1 MHRANSRSDTD
12 RRVSRGTPYKGLLL
26 LLAAAALVAPTVASA
41 QDANQIIMVP
51 FSQSNL
57 ALPHPAHERAHIT
70 LKGIIRNAQCNTY
83 DVTWDTNTNLNFDD
97 DFTRRVT
104 REGNSLTVRD
114 IGRTFQV
121 PLVDRDRSYNIG
133 VRVTPVGCAGQAE
146 QQSTYRLFVYDYEMP
161 ADPVAWTLE
170 QYQLSGQMAL
180 QEVMWFL
187 HRGLNNIRNNNRSD
201 IYGYYSG
208 CGSYCREAEATAIW
222 LMAVNGHLPALPP
235 GTINDYGRALPDG
248 WVEANEIRWRTD
260 PYAETVMRL
269 VNDSVLYG
277 SGVKAVAA
285 ADEDSRCGYNPDGS
299 ERRCNRIPGTA
310 DSQGAWF
317 AQAGTR
323 STHQRVYAQG
333 LYLGALSIILPS
345 LGGTPVQ
352 VGAANTVRG
361 TNWEFYIQQATD
373 YLGGMQI
380 DGGASVG
387 GWYYYNL
394 NGAYSAGY
402 YDLST
407 TAWAHIGLESA
418 AIAGAP
424 FNVMVP
430 NRVRYRIANGSIS
443 NQRGDGGGAYRSSQA
458 GSSFQLTGGSMVGM
472 RWIGAHRFQRGDNTV
487 AFPGYS
493 GYTRDR
499 LRQAYDTYLQYLA
512 NNWTNNNRRG
522 TIGWQDRLF
531 QRGDYLCGNR
541 NAVYLG
547 PYARNGNGVIGGP
560 GGGGCMNTYAVYNLQ
575 KSFRTGSPELERVG
589 NHDWNREFTTTISR
603 AQERSLNP
611 ANPLTNYN
619 ANANGTGTPI
629 FGQIRDTFCE
639 AHSVTCAYA
648 PGFISA
654 GMSGL
659 VLTPTIFA
667 PPPVAIATVEP
678 PNVTEGCFGGD
689 NGRVIFHHEDSFHP
703 SPSAEI
709 RIYRWDVDAS
719 NGLAWELGVQPD
731 FVTND
736 PADGTFEYVY
746 QRAGIYTA
754 TLQVVDNSDPAQAT
768 TTTVR
773 VVVNEAGNVPP
784 SGAHGG
790 PYAVEVGQPLQLRG
804 TATDQNAGCGDDIV
818 AAWDIDDNGAYN
830 DAQGPTAVVPWNRMQ
845 RLPVGQPQPIRMR
858 VVDEDGESVIIET
871 TLTVYPAEPVAVAR
885 VNPNPAGC
893 AQPVTFD
900 ATGSFHP
907 NPARIISQY
916 IWDINGDGAPDDGR
930 ARFTDSYNAFG
941 SYAVTLTV
949 VDDRGRRSEP
959 VEVDVD
965 VNLGN
970 NPPIARVSQ
979 DEYIVLEGD
988 ALNLDGRGS
997 SDPNDACGDSIQSFN
1012 WDLDGDGQFDDAVG
1026 ENPSL
1031 NFNELAALLG
1041 WPNQAQNNRL
1051 TVNAQMRVVDEF
1063 GVASVVNFRITIF
1076 AGRPIALVV
1085 QNPDPSPINLV
1096 TGNSRTTLD
1105 GRESRSPIDG
1115 VDIVRWEWDLDNNPD
1130 FEVQNA
1136 AVQIFDRQFVPV
1148 PAAGN
1153 IPVVIV
1159 RLRVTDEAGR
1169 VSNPIEYRV
1178 RYDVPPTAPTADADP
1193 TPVPEQGYHI
1203 LEGESVTLDGSES
1216 FDPDTEEFGDIL
1228 KRFAWDLTYDVNDGF
1243 SSDVATVGPPGQ
1255 AADPRRETTW
1265 NELRAAGVNAPGAWP
1280 IALEVIDSTDLS
1292 NRDTSVLNVYAREP
1306 VAALDIEPNPA
1317 ACGGRVVFD
1326 ASASEHPHPDID
1338 IVSYAWDLDGD
1349 GDFDD
1354 ADEAQAARVYDMFTF
1369 GQPIRVGLRVT
1380 DSRDEVSTGFT
1391 DLNITEGN
1399 RPPNGQAGG
1408 YRDGD
1413 GRVVGPYVIALGED
1427 LQLDAA
1433 GSADPD
1439 VACGDDIVSYGW
1451 DLNGDG
1457 VIDVEGDRP
1466 GALDAAALDALNL
1479 GRIGNFTVTLTVTD
1493 RFGVSSTSESALQIV
1508 RGPIALAVASPN
1520 RTGCNQQVVFDGSRS
1535 STDGPVGQGFAIVSY
1550 EWDFDGDGQF
1560 DDGNEARIT
1569 RPAVAQPGNNGQIV
1583 MNASLR
1589 ITDEAG
1595 RTAVDDVAVV
1605 IDLQNLP
1612 PVANA
1617 GGPYR
1622 TGPLAAG
1629 GFATVRLDGRGSN
1642 DPNAPCDSV
1651 VEYKWD
1657 TNNDNLYGDDPGAN
1671 DLTGATVDYNDA
1683 AWRVGQ
1689 LRVVRLIACDQFGRC
1704 SPPAEA
1710 ELEVLAVPPP
1720 AGEVIS
1726 PRGDQDDLCINGD
1739 NFVVV
1744 VDVTAPEGDTINAT
1758 VVIAGQELGSLQRQ
1772 VNAGQTVR
1780 YEIPVNPDQIP
1791 EGRHELIVLLEG
1803 DAGGEARLDA
1813 GGRITFD
1820 HTAPVVNIGNQ
1831 LPENVCFNPEQVPEP
1846 TVDADDNFDPAPR
1859 LSQEIVEDGCGRTL
1873 RVTATDFCGN
1883 VGIGD
1888 RPYLVA
1894 QPVVLEVGGPADGE
1908 LVADARVTWD
1918 VIGPEACASRVDA
1931 EIVRDGG
1938 AAQAYAENQLVNQ
1951 PGDYVMTFAIANCQG
1966 VANEQIHRFS
1976 VNRPPVA
1983 VPIVAGHPNTDP
1995 NPPAGLNFAY
2005 VIDEG
2010 GNLELD
2016 ATDSRA
2022 PEAADRD
2029 SIVSYD
2035 WDFDNDGQ
2043 FDDAQGVRVA
2053 FNTDDDGTFRAAL
2066 RVTDSIGAQ
2075 GTVPFQ
2081 VTVNDVDPIADGGNG
2096 NRYVV
2101 DQGAEFRPDAS
2112 GSQPGS
2118 PADLISGY
2126 VWEWDDGTPNGAGNQ
2141 PVHVFGADGVY
2152 NVRLTVRDEDS
2163 TTTIVVVVEVRDVDP
2178 EIEGIEVPQEL
2189 VELNDGIFIAQVQAG
2204 APNDPITR
2212 YEWDFDG
2219 DGVPEYAGPNLDQVE
2234 HVFRD
2239 PGAYTVTLRVRDQ
2252 DSVAVFE
2259 LPVNVREMT
2268 LAEVIAWKDTH
2279 VTAREGAGDLEVPQ
2293 RFALRNFHDQ
2303 ADQGLFGERNRLR
2316 GNTLLAID
2324 RMLIGMISAHNDAPN
2339 ADRAF
2344 GRQLWAMSRQL
2355 LREVSRQQARLL
2367 ADENGPGANA
2377 DEMRRAASYI
2387 ERIEDLF
2394 EADDFEQSLL
2404 NGDNANDVQVLHAAA
2419 VEAYYWLSEAESPC
2433 NLIDLTIDRDN
2444 NDVVQRT
2451 AEANDN
2457 NDALTPVLEDMLADM
2472 NRYAQIEGGAAP
2484 GADDV
2489 NVAADDFDVILGYQR
2504 EDVGVECNNGPG
2516 GLECIN
2522 DLDALRLELKGMDL
2536 ADSLDV
2542 AASRGV
2548 WVRGWQSCLVN
2559 TLKFRIEL
2567 SVSRLSFVCGVF
2579 NQHYLQARE
2588 KQAIGEYLI
2597 EEVGCALNDAQART
2611 VRGTPAAAVACAA
2624 LAAGDDCTFGEVDGI
2639 RINGKCV
2646 NDGGAP
2652 SCEPRL
2658 CSDPAALDYYKDEDT
2673 RCFLIEAYNEC
2684 LVPGRAANEP
2694 YPVDAQLDNVPL
2706 ACEPPADE

>member
-1 MHRANSRSDTD
+1 MQSANSRSDTD
-12 RRVSRGTPYKGLLL
+12 RRVSRGTPYKGLML
-26 LLAAAALVAPTVASA
+26 LLAAAALGAPSVAAA
-41 QDANQIIMVP
+41 QAEVNQIIMVP

-70 LKGIIRNAQCNTY
+70 LKGIVRNAQCDSY
-83 DVTWDTNTNLNFDD
+83 DVTWDVNANQNFDD
-97 DFTRRVT
+97 DFTRRVS

-114 IGRTFQV
+114 IGRTFRV

-133 VRVTPVGCAGQAE
+133 VRVRPTCAGQE
-146 QQSTYRLFVYDYEMP
+146 EKQGTFRLFVYDYEMP

-170 QYQLSGQMAL
+170 QYQLGGQMAL

-187 HRGLNNIRNNNRSD
+187 HRSLNVIRNRDRSD
-201 IYGYYSG
+201 IYGYFSG
-208 CGSYCREAEATAIW
+208 CGSYCRETEATAIW

-235 GTINDYGRALPDG
+235 GTINTFNRALPDG
-248 WVEANEIRWRTD
+248 WVEANAIRWNSD
-260 PYAETVMRL
+260 PYAETVMRM
-269 VNDSVLYG
+269 VNDAVLYG
-277 SGVKAVAA
+277 SGVKGINA
-285 ADEDSRCGYNPDGS
+285 ADEDNRCAYNPDGS
-299 ERRCNRIPGTA
+299 ERQCNRIAGTG

-323 STHQRVYAQG
+323 GSHQRVYAQG
-333 LYLGALSIILPS
+333 LYLGAMSIVLPS

-361 TNWEFYIQQATD
+361 TNWEFYIQQAAD
-373 YLGGMQI
+373 YLGYMQI
-380 DGGASVG
+380 DGGQANG
-387 GWYYYNL
+387 GWYYNEV
-394 NGAYSAGY
+394 NGGLSNSY

-407 TAWAHIGLESA
+407 TAWAHIGMESA
-418 AIAGAP
+418 QIAGAP
-424 FNVMVP
+424 FNVIVP
-430 NRVRYRIANGSIS
+430 NRIRYRIANGSIS
-443 NQRGDGGGAYRSSQA
+443 NQRGDGGGAYRSSQ
-458 GSSFQLTGGSMVGM
+458 GTSSFQLTGGSLVGL
-472 RWIGAHRFQRGDNTV
+472 RWMGVHRFQRGDNAV

-499 LRQAYDTYLQYLA
+499 LRQAYDTYVQYLS
-512 NNWTNNNRRG
+512 NNWTHTTRRG
-522 TIGWQDRLF
+522 TIGWQDRLY

-547 PYARNGNGVIGGP
+547 PYNRNGNGVIGGP
-560 GGGGCMNTYAVYNLQ
+560 GSGGCMNTYAIYNLQ
-575 KSFRTGSPELERVG
+575 KGFRTGAPELDRVG
-589 NHDWNREFTTTISR
+589 NHDWNREFTTVISR

-611 ANPLTNYN
+611 DNPLTNYSV
-619 ANANGTGTPI
+619 

-667 PPPVAIATVEP
+667 PPPVAVGTVAP

-689 NGRVIFHHEDSFHP
+689 NGQVTFTHDQSFHP

-709 RIYRWDVDAS
+709 RIWRWDVDAS
-719 NGLAWELGVQPD
+719 NGLAWELGLQPD

-736 PADGTFEYVY
+736 PADGTFDHTY

-773 VVVNEAGNVPP
+773 VVVDQAANVPP
-784 SGAHGG
+784 AGAHGG

-804 TATDQNAGCGDDIV
+804 TATDQNEGCGDDIV
-818 AAWDIDDNGAYN
+818 AAWDIDNNGAYN
-830 DAQGPTAVVPWNRMQ
+830 DAQGPTAQVPWNRMQ

-858 VVDEDGESVIIET
+858 VVDDAGEEVIVET
-871 TLTVYPAEPVAVAR
+871 TLTIYPAEPVAVAR

-893 AQPVTFD
+893 EQPVTFD

-916 IWDINGDGAPDDGR
+916 IWDIDGDGAPDDGR
-930 ARFTDSYNAFG
+930 SRFTDSYGAFG
-941 SYAVTLTV
+941 SYEVTLTV
-949 VDDRGRRSEP
+949 VDDRGRRSAP
-959 VEVDVD
+959 VAVDVD
-965 VNLGN
+965 VSLGN
-970 NPPIARVSQ
+970 NAPIARVSQ
-979 DEYIVLEGD
+979 EEYIVLEGD
-988 ALNLDGRGS
+988 PLVLDGRGS
-997 SDPNDACGDSIQSFN
+997 SDPNVACGDSIQSYN

-1026 ENPSL
+1026 PNPQL
-1031 NFNELAALLG
+1031 DFNALAGILG
-1041 WPNQAQNNRL
+1041 WPGQAQNGRL
-1051 TVNAQMRVVDEF
+1051 TVNAQMRIVDEF
-1063 GVASVVNFRITIF
+1063 GVASVVDFRITIF
-1076 AGRPIALVV
+1076 AGRPVALVV

-1130 FEVQNA
+1130 FEVQND
-1136 AVQIFDRQFVPV
+1136 AVIQFDRQFNPV

-1153 IPVVIV
+1153 IPVVTV

-1193 TPVPEQGYHI
+1193 TPVPEQGYHM
-1203 LEGESVTLDGSES
+1203 LEGDSITLDGSES

-1228 KRFAWDLTYDVNDGF
+1228 KRYGWDLTYDEDDGF
-1243 SSDVATVGPPGQ
+1243 NADVATVGPPGQ

-1265 NELRAAGVNAPGAWP
+1265 NELRAAGVNGPGAWP
-1280 IALEVIDSTDLS
+1280 IALEVVDSTDLS
-1292 NRDTSVLNVYAREP
+1292 NLDTSVINVYARAP
-1306 VAALDIEPNPA
+1306 VASLDIEPNPA

-1326 ASASEHPHPDID
+1326 GSNSDHPHPDID
-1338 IVSYAWDLDGD
+1338 VVAYAWDLDGD
-1349 GDFDD
+1349 GEFDD
-1354 ADEAQAARVYDMFTF
+1354 ADEAQAARTYDAFTF
-1369 GQPIRVGLRVT
+1369 DQPIRIGLRVT
-1380 DSRDEVSTGFT
+1380 DSRDETSTGFV
-1391 DLNITEGN
+1391 DLDISEGN

-1433 GSADPD
+1433 GSVDPD
-1439 VACGDDIVSYGW
+1439 VACGDDIVSYAW

-1457 VIDVEGDRP
+1457 EIDVQGSRP
-1466 GALDAAALDALNL
+1466 DALDAAALDALNI
-1479 GRIGNFTVTLTVTD
+1479 GRTGDYTVSLTVTD
-1493 RFGVSSTSESALQIV
+1493 RFGVSTTSESALSVV
-1508 RGPIALAVASPN
+1508 RGPVALAQANPN

-1535 STDGPVGQGFAIVSY
+1535 STDGPVNQGFGIVSY
-1550 EWDFDGDGQF
+1550 AWDFDGDGQY
-1560 DDGNEARIT
+1560 DDGDEARIT
-1569 RPAVAQPGNNGQIV
+1569 RPVVAQPDAQGRIV

-1589 ITDEAG
+1589 ITDESG
-1595 RTAVDDVAVV
+1595 RTATDDVAVV
-1605 IDLQNLP
+1605 IDLQNLAP
-1612 PVANA
+1612 IADA
-1617 GGPYR
+1617 GGPYS
-1622 TGPLAAG
+1622 TGRLANG
-1629 GFATVRLDGRGSN
+1629 GFSNVRLDGRAST
-1642 DPNAPCDSV
+1642 DPNAPCDAI

-1657 TNNDNLYGDDPGAN
+1657 TNGDDLYGDDPGAN
-1671 DLTGATVDYNDA
+1671 DVTGATVDFNDPS
-1683 AWRVGQ
+1683 WRVGQ
-1689 LRVVRLIACDQFGRC
+1689 LRVIRLIVCDQFGRC

-1710 ELEVLAVPPP
+1710 ELAVLAVPPP

-1726 PRGDQDDLCINGD
+1726 PRGDQDDLCINAD
-1739 NFVVV
+1739 NFNVV
-1744 VDVTAPEGDTINAT
+1744 VDVTAPEADTITAT
-1758 VVIAGQELGSLQRQ
+1758 VIIAGQELGSLQRD
-1772 VNAGQTVR
+1772 VGDGETVR
-1780 YEIPVNPDQIP
+1780 YEIPINPDQIP
-1791 EGRHELIVLLEG
+1791 EGRHELIVNLVG
-1803 DAGGEARLDA
+1803 DGGGEARLDA

-1820 HTAPVVNIGNQ
+1820 HTPPVVDIGNQ
-1831 LPENVCFNPEQVPEP
+1831 LPENVCFNADQVPEP
-1846 TVDADDNFDPAPR
+1846 TVDADDNFDPAPQ
-1859 LSQEIVEDGCGRTL
+1859 LAQEVIEDGCGRTL

-1883 VGIGD
+1883 VGVGE
-1888 RPYLVA
+1888 RPYLIG
-1894 QPVVLEVGGPADGE
+1894 QPVALEVGGPADGE
-1908 LVADARVTWD
+1908 LVSDARLTWEVVGPD
-1918 VIGPEACASRVDA
+1918 GCAIGVNA
-1931 EIVRDGG
+1931 EISRDGG
-1938 AAQAYAENQLVNQ
+1938 AAVEYAENQLVNQ
-1951 PGDYVMTFAIANCQG
+1951 PGDYVVNFEIRNCQG

-2005 VIDEG
+2005 VVDEG
-2010 GNLELD
+2010 SPLELD
-2016 ATDSRA
+2016 ASDSRA
-2022 PEAADRD
+2022 PEAAARD
-2029 SIVSYD
+2029 SIEAYN
-2035 WDFDNDGQ
+2035 WDFDDDGQ

-2053 FNTDDDGTFRAAL
+2053 YNTDDDGAFRGAL
-2066 RVTDSIGAQ
+2066 QAVDSIGAA
-2075 GTVPFQ
+2075 GVAPFQ

-2096 NRYVV
+2096 NRYLV

-2112 GSQPGS
+2112 GSRPGS
-2118 PADLISGY
+2118 PADLITGY
-2126 VWEWDDGTPNGAGNQ
+2126 TWEWDDGTPNGAGAQ
-2141 PVHVFGADGVY
+2141 PVHVFGADGIY
-2152 NVRLTVRDEDS
+2152 NVRLTVTDEDS
-2163 TTTIVVVVEVRDVDP
+2163 STTIVVVVEVRDVDP
-2178 EIEGIEVPQEL
+2178 QIEGIEVPEEL
-2189 VELNDGIFIAQVQAG
+2189 VELNAGTFIAQVEAG

-2219 DGVPEYAGPNLDQVE
+2219 DGVAEYAGPNVDQVQ

-2239 PGAYTVTLRVRDQ
+2239 PGDYTVTLRVRDQ

-2268 LAEVIAWKDTH
+2268 LAEVVAWKDTK
-2279 VTAREGAGDLEVPQ
+2279 VTEREDAGELDVPQ

-2324 RMLIGMISAHNDAPN
+2324 RMLIGMISAHNDAGN

-2344 GRQLWAMSRQL
+2344 GLQLWAMSRQL
-2355 LREVSRQQARLL
+2355 LREVTRQRARLL
-2367 ADENGPGANA
+2367 NDENGPNPDS

-2387 ERIEDLF
+2387 ERVEDIF

-2433 NLIDLTIDRDN
+2433 NLIDLSIDRDN
-2444 NDVVQRT
+2444 PDVVQRT
-2451 AEANDN
+2451 AQANDN

-2472 NRYAQIEGGAAP
+2472 QRYAALEDGAAP
-2484 GADDV
+2484 GSDDV
-2489 NVAADDFDVILGYQR
+2489 NVAAGEFDIILGYQR

-2548 WVRGWQSCLVN
+2548 WTRGWQSCMVN

-2567 SVSRLSFVCGVF
+2567 SVSRLSFVCGLF

-2588 KQAIGEYLI
+2588 KQAIGEYLV
-2597 EEVGCALNDAQART
+2597 EEQGCALNDQQARDL
-2611 VRGTPAAAVACAA
+2611 RDGAAAAAACAA
-2624 LAAGDDCTFGEVDGI
+2624 LADGDDCTFGEVDGI
-2639 RINGKCV
+2639 RIDGKCV
-2646 NDGGAP
+2646 ADGNAAT
-2652 SCEPRL
+2652 CEPRV

-2684 LVPGRAANEP
+2684 LVPGRPGLNDP
-2694 YPVDAQLDNVPL
+2694 YPVNAQLDNVPA
-2706 ACEPPADE
+2706 ACQPDEDE